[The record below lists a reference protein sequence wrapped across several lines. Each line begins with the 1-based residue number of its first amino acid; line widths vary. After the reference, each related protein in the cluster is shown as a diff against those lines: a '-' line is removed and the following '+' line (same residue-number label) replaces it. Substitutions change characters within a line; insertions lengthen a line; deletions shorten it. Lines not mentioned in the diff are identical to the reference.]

1 MQIDQGSLFHTIDS
15 PNRYSRCSSCLSAA
29 QPYHNHP
36 CKKRRMLSQHIG
48 GGRQLCPPRAI
59 FREVS
64 ANPSRFR
71 LDLNSRL
78 RTTQATL
85 PKEPAGATSLFHI
98 VDGRSPSVGSSLG
111 SRRVFCPLLNRQ
123 LHEHQPAGP
132 HDARVGCHNLLVV
145 HVTGDAGRPHRSCRA
160 GLLHLGQR

>member
-1 MQIDQGSLFHTIDS
+1 VLVVSFRRSTLSQS
-15 PNRYSRCSSCLSAA
+15 PS
-29 QPYHNHP
+29 
-36 CKKRRMLSQHIG
+36 KKRRMLSQHI

-64 ANPSRFR
+64 ASPSRFR

-111 SRRVFCPLLNRQ
+111 SRRVFWPLLNRQ
-123 LHEHQPAGP
+123 LHKHQPARP
-132 HDARVGCHNLLVV
+132 RDACVGCHNLLVV
-145 HVTGDAGRPHRSCRA
+145 HVTRGASGPHRSCHAR
-160 GLLHLGQR
+160 LLHLGKR